1 MWPAA
6 LRGDAGSELYRD
18 TLLVEEVLTVK
29 AYRIFTFLVV
39 AVLLVA
45 VSGCGPTATPE
56 PTKAAAVPTQAPTA
70 AKVIKIYA
78 SWPMQGSMIP
88 EGTAMLNAAKMALDE
103 VSSTVAGYK
112 LELVFLDDASPTT
125 GSWDGTVEAG
135 NALKAIGDEAA
146 LVYFGTYNSGAAKI
160 SMPLTNKAGM
170 AQITPANS
178 YPGLTKKGYAAGEP
192 DIYRPSGK
200 VNYFRTFGADDF
212 QGASGAAWAKCLG
225 FKKVYILDDRQ
236 LYGKGIADVFEKKA
250 KEIGLEVA
258 AHEGIESVNI
268 DFRALLTKVKA
279 SGADLVYFGGLVDS
293 GGPQI
298 LQQMDSQGL
307 FKLGVKML
315 SDDAMY
321 TDAVPAAVLSTTIS
335 SNLLVT
341 FASPAIDQLPTDV
354 GKSFFK
360 NYKAKYGGDPIGW
373 AVYSYDAMRVILDS
387 IKRAA
392 PKIDTATDVTA
403 KRAAVLDAMRATK
416 DLEGVSG
423 KVTFDENGDPTSY
436 LMSGFLFK
444 DGKYVWQRNIAGD
457 MKCQ

>member
-1 MWPAA
+1 MKALRIVSLAALGGLLIVLAAPPAA
-6 LRGDAGSELYRD
+6 
-18 TLLVEEVLTVK
+18 
-29 AYRIFTFLVV
+29 
-39 AVLLVA
+39 
-45 VSGCGPTATPE
+45 
-56 PTKAAAVPTQAPTA
+56 AAD
-70 AKVIKIYA
+70 AKVIKIYE

-88 EGTAMLNAAKMALDE
+88 EGTAMANAAKMALDE
-103 VSSTVAGYK
+103 AKGQVAGYK
-112 LELVFLDDASPTT
+112 IEFVFLDDASPTT
-125 GSWDGTVEAG
+125 GSWDGTIEAN
-135 NALKAIGDEAA
+135 NAQKAIADEQA

-170 AQITPANS
+170 AHMTPANS
-178 YPGLTKKGYAAGEP
+178 YPGLTKTGYAPGEP
-192 DIYRPSGK
+192 DIYRPTGK

-236 LYGKGIADVFEKKA
+236 LYGKGIADVFENSAKK
-250 KEIGLEVA
+250 IGLNVVA
-258 AHEGIESVNI
+258 HDGVESVNI

-298 LQQMDSQGL
+298 VGQMDALGMFKAGL
-307 FKLGVKML
+307 KLL

-321 TDAVPAAVLSTTIS
+321 SDAVPKAVSPEILNG
-335 SNLLVT
+335 NLYVT
-341 FASPAIDQLPTDV
+341 FASPALDQLPTEV
-354 GKSFFK
+354 GKSFYK
-360 NYKAKYGGDPIGW
+360 NYKAKYGTDPIGW
-373 AVYSYDAMRVILDS
+373 SIYAYNGMLVILDS

-392 PKIDTATDVTA
+392 PRLDNATDVAA

-423 KVTFDENGDPTSY
+423 KITLNADGDPTTY

-444 DGKYVWQRNIAGD
+444 DGKYVWQKNISGD
-457 MKCQ
+457 MTCK